1 MKPFQYFEPASVE
14 EAISLSAKHKEEAKV
29 IAGGTDLVVQMMRR
43 MAKPQYII
51 NMGAIPDLNYID
63 YDGEKGLKIGALTT
77 IAALEKSPEIRQRHP
92 VIAQAASTLGSIAI
106 RNVATV
112 GGNLCNAA
120 PSADMA
126 PPLLGLSATAKIV
139 GPTGEKTVL
148 LEDFF
153 TGPGSTILGTGELLL
168 EIQVPLSPPRTG
180 GVYLKHATRK
190 FMDLAIVGVAAVIT
204 LSSDEVCRDVKIVL
218 GAVAPT
224 PIRVQQ
230 AENAIK
236 NKMINEEK
244 IQECAMVAA
253 EEASPISDVRASAE
267 YRKEM
272 VKVFT
277 RNAVRR
283 ALEVARG
290 A

>member
-14 EAISLSAKHKEEAKV
+14 EAISLSAKYKEEAKV
-29 IAGGTDLVVQMMRR
+29 LAGGTDLVVQMMRR

-51 NMGAIPDLNYID
+51 NIGTIPHLNYID
-63 YDGEKGLKIGALTT
+63 YDGEKGLKIGASTT

-92 VIAQAASTLGSIAI
+92 VIAQAALTLGSVAI
-106 RNVATV
+106 RNVATL

-126 PPLLGLSATAKIV
+126 PPLLGLSATVKIV

-153 TGPGSTILGTGELLL
+153 TGPGSTILRTGELLI
-168 EIQVPLSPPRTG
+168 EVQVPLSPPRTG

-204 LSSDEVCRDVKIVL
+204 LSSDEVCRDAKIVL

-230 AENAIK
+230 AEGVIK

-244 IQECAMVAA
+244 IQECAVVAA

-267 YRKEM
+267 YRREM

-277 RNAVRR
+277 RDAVRR